1 MYYFDPMYFLFVA
14 PAILLALW
22 AQAKVKWAYAMASQI
37 LSSSGHTGASAARR
51 VLEHGGIYDVGI
63 EQSSGFLSD
72 HYDPRQR
79 VLRLSPEV
87 YHGRSLASLG
97 IAAHEAGHALQ
108 HSHGYAPLAIR
119 NGLVP
124 LASVGSNLSMI
135 LIMIGLFLDYFH
147 SLLGWNLLLLGIGL
161 FSVTVFFQVVNLPVE
176 FNASS
181 RARESLLAL
190 GLVDSDEDRVVKKV
204 LSAAAMTYVA
214 ATITAILTLLYYLF
228 RAGLLGGRRD
238 D

>member
-1 MYYFDPMYFLFVA
+1 MFFDPMYLVFLA
-14 PAILLALW
+14 PAMLLAIW
-22 AQAKVKWAYAMASQI
+22 AQFKVKSAYAVASRVP
-37 LSSSGHTGASAARR
+37 SRSGYSGCDVARVVMESAG
-51 VLEHGGIYDVGI
+51 VFGVDIEEVGGY
-63 EQSSGFLSD
+63 LSD
-72 HYDPRQR
+72 HYDPRHR

-87 YHGRSLASLG
+87 FHGRSLAAAG
-97 IAAHEAGHALQ
+97 IAAHEAGHAIQ
-108 HSHGYAPLAIR
+108 HGHGFAPLALR

-124 LASVGSNLSMI
+124 LASVGGNLSMI
-135 LIMIGLFLDYFH
+135 LIMIGLLIGGA
-147 SLLGWNLLLLGIGL
+147 SSILGKNMLLAGIAL
-161 FSVTVFFQVVNLPVE
+161 FSLTVLFQLINLPVE

-181 RARESLLAL
+181 RAREALLSN
-190 GLVDSDEDRVVKKV
+190 GLVNAHEDQVVKKV